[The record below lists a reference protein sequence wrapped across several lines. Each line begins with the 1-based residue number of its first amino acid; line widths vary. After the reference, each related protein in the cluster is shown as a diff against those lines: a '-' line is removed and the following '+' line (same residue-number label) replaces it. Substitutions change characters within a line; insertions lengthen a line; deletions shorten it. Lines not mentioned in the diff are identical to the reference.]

1 MEKLSKS
8 MIKKIL
14 MLKVVGYIFFGLWFL
29 AAMVLHNDT
38 LGYTFLAV
46 SILSLIGSTILY
58 VKDYKRRQRDREST
72 EV

>member
-14 MLKVVGYIFFGLWFL
+14 MLKVVGYVFFGLWFL
-29 AAMVLHNDT
+29 AAMVCEYDT
-38 LGYTFLAV
+38 LGYTFIAL

-58 VKDYKRRQRDREST
+58 VKDYQRRQRKRESA
-72 EV
+72 ED